1 MRDTKRL
8 ADKAE
13 LLKARYAG
21 MDMYLL
27 SKAQNPGKY
36 GVQLTKEARRM
47 IEDAPDKTDKRSKAR
62 ERRLTVRMS
71 QETLEGLESVKQRL
85 GYASLQE
92 VVEKAIAEYLD
103 VAAEGKNG

>member
-1 MRDTKRL
+1 MKL

-36 GVQLTKEARRM
+36 GVQLTKEASRM
-47 IEDAPDKTDKRSKAR
+47 IADAPEKADKRSKSR

-71 QETLEGLESVKQRL
+71 QETLEGLESVKERL
-85 GYASLQE
+85 GYASLQD
-92 VVEKAIAEYLD
+92 VVGRAIAEYLD
-103 VAAEGKNG
+103 GAAEGKNG

>member
-1 MRDTKRL
+1 MKL
-8 ADKAE
+8 ADKADV
-13 LLKARYAG
+13 LKARYAG

-36 GVQLTKEARRM
+36 GVQLTKDARRM
-47 IEDAPDKTDKRSKAR
+47 IADEPEKADKRSKSR

-71 QETLEGLESVKQRL
+71 QETLDGLESAKERL
-85 GYASLQE
+85 GVASLQE

-103 VAAEGKNG
+103 VAAEENHG

>member
-1 MRDTKRL
+1 MKL

-36 GVQLTKEARRM
+36 GVQLTKEASRM
-47 IEDAPDKTDKRSKAR
+47 ISDAPENADKRSKSR

-71 QETLEGLESVKQRL
+71 QETLDGLESAKERL
-85 GYASLQE
+85 GYASFQE

-103 VAAEGKNG
+103 GAAEGNNG